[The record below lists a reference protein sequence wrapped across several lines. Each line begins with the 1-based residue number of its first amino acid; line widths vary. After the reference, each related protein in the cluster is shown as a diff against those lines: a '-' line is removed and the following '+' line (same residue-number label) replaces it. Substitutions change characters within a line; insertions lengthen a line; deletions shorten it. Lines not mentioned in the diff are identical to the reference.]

1 MFEQPV
7 KTTIRKLGNS
17 RGVLI
22 PKPILAQVGLEEGE
36 AEMTVEGDAIVL
48 RRARQAT
55 RADWAQACKTL
66 GASGGDALVWPEFGN
81 ADDED
86 LAW

>member
-1 MFEQPV
+1 MFATPV

-22 PKPILAQVGLEEGE
+22 PKPILAQVGLEQGE

-48 RRARQAT
+48 RRAKQDA
-55 RADWAQACKTL
+55 RAGWAQACKTL

-81 ADDED
+81 VADED
-86 LAW
+86 LVW

>member
-1 MFEQPV
+1 M

-17 RGVLI
+17 CGVLI
-22 PKPILAQVGLEEGE
+22 TKPILAQVGLEEGE

-55 RADWAQACKTL
+55 RAGWAQACKTL

-81 ADDED
+81 TDDED
-86 LAW
+86 FVW